1 MNNIFKQFEPNLSHN
16 YALADSV
23 EDARAVIMKRH
34 TMQPE
39 TEA

>member
-1 MNNIFKQFEPNLSHN
+1 MNNSFKWLEPHMTHH
-16 YALADSV
+16 YALADRV
-23 EDARAVIMKRH
+23 EDARAVIMKCR

>member
-1 MNNIFKQFEPNLSHN
+1 MNNIFKRLKSNMSNH
-16 YALADSV
+16 YVLADSI
-23 EDARAVIMKRH
+23 EDARAVIMKCR